1 MAFVLGNA
9 GHTAISVE
17 TSSSYMRH
25 LLLHLVCSKK
35 KNSQIQ
41 LKLPAVALPPYSP
54 FPLWDLKGIYAF
66 TGKQVFFPYH
76 NLLFYFY
83 TLINIS
89 KTKTKPTL
97 QAVLEIGLMQE
108 PQGEGSTFQHGVT
121 MNRSAGID
129 QLDDGERRNAGRQDK
144 MWSKAVHL
152 ATSLEGTRQKQELNV
167 FCAYLYKHMYF
178 R

>member
-1 MAFVLGNA
+1 
-9 GHTAISVE
+9 
-17 TSSSYMRH
+17 MRH

-41 LKLPAVALPPYSP
+41 LELPAVPLPPYSP

-66 TGKQVFFPYH
+66 TGKQVFPFSQSFI
-76 NLLFYFY
+76 LF
-83 TLINIS
+83 LHPS
-89 KTKTKPTL
+89 KHFQNQNKSHF
-97 QAVLEIGLMQE
+97 ASWLEIGLMQE
-108 PQGEGSTFQHGVT
+108 PQGERSSFQHGVT
-121 MNRSAGID
+121 MNRSAGTD
-129 QLDDGERRNAGRQDK
+129 QLDDGERKNAGRQDK

-152 ATSLEGTRQKQELNV
+152 ATSLEGTRQEQELNV